1 MNIITEYA
9 VFERNRNPLYTDL
22 VSSAGML
29 VLQSDQI
36 IERYY
41 VTHLFLLDCSMAES
55 LELAESEIELKT
67 VLANVC
73 ERLGYS
79 TLRPEQ
85 AEAVS
90 AFAGG
95 KDVFVALPTG
105 SGKSLCFAILPCT
118 QPCWIS
124 ASSSTARTPSLFW
137 IARERLSFTLI
148 VSSAHSLHNDMTTR
162 DRVINQ
168 YS

>member
-1 MNIITEYA
+1 MGHRTDTESRSQTS
-9 VFERNRNPLYTDL
+9 FRDIRERESGEPRIQIWFPAPECWRSN
-22 VSSAGML
+22 
-29 VLQSDQI
+29 QI

-85 AEAVS
+85 SEAVS

-95 KDVFVALPTG
+95 KDVFVAL
-105 SGKSLCFAILPCT
+105 SCT
-118 QPCWIS
+118 QPC
-124 ASSSTARTPSLFW
+124 
-137 IARERLSFTLI
+137 
-148 VSSAHSLHNDMTTR
+148 
-162 DRVINQ
+162 
-168 YS
+168 

>member
-1 MNIITEYA
+1 
-9 VFERNRNPLYTDL
+9 
-22 VSSAGML
+22 
-29 VLQSDQI
+29 
-36 IERYY
+36 
-41 VTHLFLLDCSMAES
+41 MAES

-67 VLANVC
+67 VLVNVC

-105 SGKSLCFAILPCT
+105 SGKSLGFTILPWVFDVLHWQSKGRSIVIVVLPL
-118 QPCWIS
+118 QPEN
-124 ASSSTARTPSLFW
+124 AYPS
-137 IARERLSFTLI
+137 R
-148 VSSAHSLHNDMTTR
+148 
-162 DRVINQ
+162 
-168 YS
+168 

>member
-1 MNIITEYA
+1 
-9 VFERNRNPLYTDL
+9 
-22 VSSAGML
+22 
-29 VLQSDQI
+29 
-36 IERYY
+36 
-41 VTHLFLLDCSMAES
+41 MAES

-105 SGKSLCFAILPCT
+105 SGKSLCFAILPWVFGVLHR
-118 QPCWIS
+118 QS
-124 ASSSTARTPSLFW
+124 EGRS
-137 IARERLSFTLI
+137 I
-148 VSSAHSLHNDMTTR
+148 VIVVSPLLALMKDQVGSR
-162 DRVINQ
+162 
-168 YS
+168 

>member
-1 MNIITEYA
+1 
-9 VFERNRNPLYTDL
+9 
-22 VSSAGML
+22 
-29 VLQSDQI
+29 
-36 IERYY
+36 
-41 VTHLFLLDCSMAES
+41 MAES

-67 VLANVC
+67 VLANIC

-105 SGKSLCFAILPCT
+105 SGKSLCFAILPWVFDVLHR
-118 QPCWIS
+118 QS
-124 ASSSTARTPSLFW
+124 EGRS
-137 IARERLSFTLI
+137 I
-148 VSSAHSLHNDMTTR
+148 VIVVSPLLALMKDQVGSR
-162 DRVINQ
+162 
-168 YS
+168 

>member
-1 MNIITEYA
+1 
-9 VFERNRNPLYTDL
+9 
-22 VSSAGML
+22 
-29 VLQSDQI
+29 
-36 IERYY
+36 
-41 VTHLFLLDCSMAES
+41 MAES

-95 KDVFVALPTG
+95 KDMFVALPTG
-105 SGKSLCFAILPCT
+105 SGKSLCFAILP
-118 QPCWIS
+118 WVFDVLH
-124 ASSSTARTPSLFW
+124 RPSKG
-137 IARERLSFTLI
+137 RNI
-148 VSSAHSLHNDMTTR
+148 VI
-162 DRVINQ
+162 VG
-168 YS
+168 

>member
-1 MNIITEYA
+1 
-9 VFERNRNPLYTDL
+9 
-22 VSSAGML
+22 
-29 VLQSDQI
+29 
-36 IERYY
+36 
-41 VTHLFLLDCSMAES
+41 MAES

-105 SGKSLCFAILPCT
+105 SGKSLCFAILP
-118 QPCWIS
+118 WVS
-124 ASSSTARTPSLFW
+124 VLHTAVL
-137 IARERLSFTLI
+137 
-148 VSSAHSLHNDMTTR
+148 N
-162 DRVINQ
+162 
-168 YS
+168 